1 MSNNVIELTGP
12 EIPVSSL
19 SIFDPIY
26 LGIDEI
32 GQHIY
37 VDLVYR
43 NILLGGEPG
52 SGKSV
57 ALNEIVA
64 HAALSNDVALWLMDG
79 KQVELGLWAP
89 IAEVFVG
96 NNIIEALAR
105 LRQLQYEMDHRYDM
119 LAAVKRRKIVAS
131 DGVDI
136 IMLVIDEVAYY
147 SATVGRKEEQDEFI
161 RLLRDLVARGR
172 AAGII
177 VVAATQR
184 PSADIIATS
193 LRDLFGYRAAFR
205 CSTDSSSD
213 IVLGQG
219 WATEGYS
226 AKTITPEDRG
236 VGYLL
241 TEGGVPRRIKTAY
254 LSDADIYMLVE
265 RAAWARTTRRNAA

>member
-1 MSNNVIELTGP
+1 
-12 EIPVSSL
+12 
-19 SIFDPIY
+19 
-26 LGIDEI
+26 
-32 GQHIY
+32 
-37 VDLVYR
+37 
-43 NILLGGEPG
+43 
-52 SGKSV
+52 
-57 ALNEIVA
+57 
-64 HAALSNDVALWLMDG
+64 MDG